1 MTLVTNEDEE
11 EEEEE
16 ENVNEKA
23 NNEQQDHLLWFWPV
37 TEHYTSMFE
46 TRHFPNLLQD
56 VLHALGTYV

>member
-11 EEEEE
+11 EEEEA

-23 NNEQQDHLLWFWPV
+23 HNEQQDHLLRLWPV

-46 TRHFPNLLQD
+46 ARHFTNLLQD